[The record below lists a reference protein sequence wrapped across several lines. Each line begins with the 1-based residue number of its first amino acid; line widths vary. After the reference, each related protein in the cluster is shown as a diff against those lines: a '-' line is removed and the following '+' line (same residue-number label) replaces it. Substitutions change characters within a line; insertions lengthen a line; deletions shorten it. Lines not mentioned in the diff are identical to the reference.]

1 MNVHL
6 RPFRPGRCARP
17 LVFAVALLAS
27 GGAGLSLSAA
37 QPVGS
42 RQYTEIAGTGQTLY
56 RIAVAPVLRAGAG
69 VDAEA
74 LVLQQVLARD
84 LNLIGLFKVLDT
96 RGFLADLRGEGT
108 GVDSQRWAEVGAQAV
123 VKARASR
130 GAGGLQVEW
139 YLYDLGRASTP
150 VLVRRDAGANAR
162 VLAHRFGD
170 AIVTHFTREPG
181 IFLTRIAFAAGSARR
196 GVSQIYVSDYD
207 GYGVQLVSRT
217 GAQNLLPAWGP
228 GGALLYTSMLWR
240 NPDLFVM
247 RPAGARAQRLSRWSG
262 LNTGG
267 AWSPDG
273 RRIALTLSKD
283 GNAEIYLIDPQGRV
297 LRRLTYDPAIDTSP
311 TWSPDGTRIAFVSDR
326 GGSPQ
331 IYVMSAAGGAARRL
345 TFAGTYNQEPDWCP
359 RRETPL
365 VAFTGR
371 DERGAYDIFTVNVM
385 NGEVARLTQG
395 QGSNKS
401 PAWAPNGRLLAFSS
415 SRGGLW
421 LMTADGLNQQQVYR
435 GEART
440 PAWSR

>member
-1 MNVHL
+1 MNASLWL
-6 RPFRPGRCARP
+6 RRCGMAT
-17 LVFAVALLAS
+17 AVAAACWVGVRS
-27 GGAGLSLSAA
+27 SAA
-37 QPVGS
+37 QPVGA
-42 RQYTEIAGTGQTLY
+42 RQYTEIAGSGQTLY
-56 RIAVAPVLRAGAG
+56 RIAVAPVVRSGAG
-69 VDAEA
+69 VDADA
-74 LVLQQVLARD
+74 LALQQVLARD
-84 LNLIGLFKVLDT
+84 LTLIGLFKVLST
-96 RGFLADLRGEGT
+96 RGFLADLSAEGT
-108 GVDSQRWAEVGAQAV
+108 GLDPQRWADVGAQAV
-123 VKARASR
+123 VKARVSR

-139 YLYDLGRASTP
+139 YLYDLGRGATP
-150 VLVRRDAGANAR
+150 VLLRRDAGPNAR
-162 VLAHRFGD
+162 RLAHRFGD
-170 AIVTHFTREPG
+170 AIVTYFTREPG
-181 IFLTRIAFAAGSARR
+181 IFLTRLAFAAGSARR
-196 GVSQIYVSDYD
+196 GLSQIYVSDYD

-217 GAQNLLPAWGP
+217 GQQNLLPAWGP
-228 GGALLYTSMLWR
+228 GGGLIYTSLLWN
-240 NPDLFVM
+240 NPDLFLI
-247 RPAGARAQRLSRWSG
+247 RGPGARAQRISRQPG

-273 RRIALTLSKD
+273 QRIAVTLSKD
-283 GNAEIYLIDPQGRV
+283 GNAELYVIDPSGHI

-331 IYVMSAAGGAARRL
+331 VYVMSSAGGAARRL
-345 TFAGTYNQEPDWCP
+345 TFAGSYNQEPDWCP

-421 LMTADGLNQQQVYR
+421 LMTADGLNQQQVFR